1 MGVMVFAFSSHAIL
15 GSDCATRV
23 ISALPPMD
31 DDTRFCVRV
40 CLHEALY
47 NAALH
52 GNLELMDIHHSGITK
67 QVQDRLD
74 DPRLGSRPV
83 FVTCDATAEGLSI
96 VVKDFGDPEV
106 SLPTE
111 DRGHGVGGLTLIRRL
126 TEAMSFDPKVKELT
140 MRFCWKE
147 AI

>member
-1 MGVMVFAFSSHAIL
+1 MFAFSTHAIL
-15 GSDCATRV
+15 GGDCAARV
-23 ISALPPMD
+23 ISTLTATLD

-52 GNLELMDIHHSGITK
+52 GNLELMEIHHSGITK

-96 VVKDFGDPEV
+96 VVKDFGDPVV
-106 SLPTE
+106 SLPAE
-111 DRGHGVGGLTLIRRL
+111 DPGHGVGGLSLIRRL
-126 TEAMSFDPKVKELT
+126 TEEMTFDPKGKALT

-147 AI
+147 AL